1 MVSLFL
7 SIVVLSYSQLS
18 PGAITRLLEEFMYSF
33 TLAEQVPDRH
43 MVMMIILI
51 GMITRMMMIII
62 ITTIIIAMAT
72 RAVSFPHVFL
82 SDKSYYLVRSTGSMM
97 LMANNDKTFP
107 VVYFVHFQDW
117 FTNFG
122 FLHPELF
129 HVLSCRQDLP
139 ILFFKN
145 F

>member
-1 MVSLFL
+1 M
-7 SIVVLSYSQLS
+7 SY
-18 PGAITRLLEEFMYSF
+18 GDDDNDDDDDNDYGDDDNIDGDDNDY
-33 TLAEQVPDRH
+33 DGDD
-43 MVMMIILI
+43 I
-51 GMITRMMMIII
+51 III

>member
-1 MVSLFL
+1 M
-7 SIVVLSYSQLS
+7 SY
-18 PGAITRLLEEFMYSF
+18 G
-33 TLAEQVPDRH
+33 DDNDDDDDD
-43 MVMMIILI
+43 
-51 GMITRMMMIII
+51 III
-62 ITTIIIAMAT
+62 IIATIIIAMAT
-72 RAVSFPHVFL
+72 RAVSFPRVFL
-82 SDKSYYLVRSTGSMM
+82 SDKSYYLVRSTGFMM

-139 ILFFKN
+139 ILDSWQDLPYLRSRQDSRQDLPSLDSRQELPYLHSRVDLPN
-145 F
+145 LRSRQDLP